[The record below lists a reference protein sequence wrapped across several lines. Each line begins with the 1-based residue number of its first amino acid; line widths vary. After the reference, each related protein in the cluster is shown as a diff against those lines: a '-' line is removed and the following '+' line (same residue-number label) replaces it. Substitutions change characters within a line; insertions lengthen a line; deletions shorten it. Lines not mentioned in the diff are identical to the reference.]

1 MEKQMVCKET
11 GAQEIIHSFT
21 QHVLLKD
28 YCVNM
33 GNVVMNKTKSLPLEA
48 YPVVEKAEN
57 K

>member
-1 MEKQMVCKET
+1 MVCKET
-11 GAQEIIHSFT
+11 GAQEIIHSFY
-21 QHVLLKD
+21 QHILLKD

-33 GNVVMNKTKSLPLEA
+33 GNMAVNKTKSLLCGA

>member
-1 MEKQMVCKET
+1 MVCKET

-33 GNVVMNKTKSLPLEA
+33 GNMVMNKTKSLPLEA